1 MERSFLLSIS
11 ALFLAFVS
19 CSDDIHKGYRID
31 GYDLIL
37 EKQQIINHTKAVKS
51 INPYDELACEIYDIS
66 NPDKEAGKAYLDYEL
81 GDDPKEGAGSFKL
94 MYNFTGQS
102 EDGTPEKVYFQQRW
116 GDYRVDLSFHP
127 LGLSI
132 WVKGNRH
139 NQNATFRFIIMEDEK
154 QFSAEAPHDYTR
166 RRWSYFAYED
176 TEILL
181 KDGWTRLIMPYSAFK
196 LYKKGEG
203 TQSDTL
209 LMNRNDEAERLLALP
224 QAAQKAAWAF
234 RQGSTSMIRL
244 YPGALEMIE
253 KLQEAGIVVAL
264 LSNAQ
269 SCYTRAELE
278 MTGLAS
284 VLDDVIISSEEK
296 IRKPARD
303 LYMLAL
309 DREFVTAKHAL
320 MVGNDEKNDIVGA
333 RSAGIDGVYFRT
345 EISPADDPDAS
356 SYAVRS
362 FKGADYEGLLDYVLN
377 A

>member
-1 MERSFLLSIS
+1 MENVTHTPKYEVVFFDLYGTLIDIRTDEQCDAAWQ
-11 ALFLAFVS
+11 AL
-19 CSDDIHKGYRID
+19 
-31 GYDLIL
+31 YD
-37 EKQQIINHTKAVKS
+37 T
-51 INPYDELACEIYDIS
+51 ACELGAQYDSVEALRERFEKLEAREMLHQS
-66 NPDKEAGKAYLDYEL
+66 NHAIVRNGWDEFDVLP
-81 GDDPKEGAGSFKL
+81 
-94 MYNFTGQS
+94 
-102 EDGTPEKVYFQQRW
+102 VYR
-116 GDYRVDLSFHP
+116 S
-127 LGLSI
+127 
-132 WVKGNRH
+132 
-139 NQNATFRFIIMEDEK
+139 
-154 QFSAEAPHDYTR
+154 
-166 RRWSYFAYED
+166 
-176 TEILL
+176 
-181 KDGWTRLIMPYSAFK
+181 
-196 LYKKGEG
+196 
-203 TQSDTL
+203 L
-209 LMNRNDEAERLLALP
+209 LMNRNDE
-224 QAAQKAAWAF
+224 AF

>member
-1 MERSFLLSIS
+1 
-11 ALFLAFVS
+11 
-19 CSDDIHKGYRID
+19 
-31 GYDLIL
+31 
-37 EKQQIINHTKAVKS
+37 
-51 INPYDELACEIYDIS
+51 
-66 NPDKEAGKAYLDYEL
+66 
-81 GDDPKEGAGSFKL
+81 
-94 MYNFTGQS
+94 
-102 EDGTPEKVYFQQRW
+102 
-116 GDYRVDLSFHP
+116 
-127 LGLSI
+127 
-132 WVKGNRH
+132 
-139 NQNATFRFIIMEDEK
+139 
-154 QFSAEAPHDYTR
+154 
-166 RRWSYFAYED
+166 
-176 TEILL
+176 
-181 KDGWTRLIMPYSAFK
+181 
-196 LYKKGEG
+196 
-203 TQSDTL
+203 
-209 LMNRNDEAERLLALP
+209 
-224 QAAQKAAWAF
+224 
-234 RQGSTSMIRL
+234 MIRL

-362 FKGADYEGLLDYVLN
+362 FKGADYAGLLDYVLN